1 MSWALVHDAAL
12 LAAPGTL
19 SVLRSLNFRTTT
31 ISRMKLLIDFFP
43 IILFFVA
50 FKVWGIY
57 TATAVAIAA
66 TVAQIAY
73 LRFKTGKIEPMQWM
87 SLGVIVLFGG
97 ATLLA
102 HDDNFIKWKPTVLY
116 WLMGGALL
124 IGQLVFKKNL
134 LRSVMGAQLQLP
146 DAIWLKLNWAWTA
159 FFAAMGGLNIWV
171 AYNFDT
177 DTWVNFKLFGGM
189 GLMVVFVIAQAI
201 YMSRYLPQDGVPNAA
216 EAKDKQP

>member
-1 MSWALVHDAAL
+1 
-12 LAAPGTL
+12 
-19 SVLRSLNFRTTT
+19 
-31 ISRMKLLIDFFP
+31 MKLLIDFFP

-57 TATAVAIAA
+57 TATAVAIVA

-102 HDDNFIKWKPTVLY
+102 QDDRFIKWKPTVLY

-146 DAIWLKLNWAWTA
+146 GTIWLKLNWAWTG
-159 FFAAMGGLNIWV
+159 FFSAMGVLNLWV

-189 GLMVVFVIAQAI
+189 GLMVLFVILQALYLSK
-201 YMSRYLPQDGVPNAA
+201 YMKSD
-216 EAKDKQP
+216 EAGDA

>member
-1 MSWALVHDAAL
+1 
-12 LAAPGTL
+12 
-19 SVLRSLNFRTTT
+19 
-31 ISRMKLLIDFFP
+31 MKLLIDFFP

-57 TATAVAIAA
+57 TATAVAIVA

-159 FFAAMGGLNIWV
+159 FFAAMGALNIWV

-201 YMSRYLPQDGVPNAA
+201 YMSRYLPQDGAPSTA